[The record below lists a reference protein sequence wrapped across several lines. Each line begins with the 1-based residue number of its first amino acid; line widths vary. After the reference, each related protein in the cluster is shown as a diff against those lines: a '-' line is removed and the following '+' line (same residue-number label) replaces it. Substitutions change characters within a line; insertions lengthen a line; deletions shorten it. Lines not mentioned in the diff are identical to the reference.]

1 MRDVGVM
8 SIEET
13 TDQVMYWAQQADAD
27 RDRAFDELLGNVVF
41 RAVDDPTAADTLRR
55 IRERVDRS

>member
-1 MRDVGVM
+1 MAETGVM

-13 TDQVMYWAQQADAD
+13 TDQLMYWAVQKGAD
-27 RDRAFDELLGNVVF
+27 RDRAFSELLGNVVF

-55 IRERVDRS
+55 IRELAGR